1 MILELCRD
9 ASREL
14 GLRAPLC
21 DGGRN
26 TRRVTTHGP
35 GAPSCVTALAQV
47 PAVAKITGVTFNRD
61 NEVPKKK
68 KKTKKKKSRR
78 GIAQQHSDW
87 MVLLY
92 SAAFSL
98 SLSKKRHYVS
108 SYFLKIPLKIYITL
122 YKYCPSHKCI
132 RIYRIHKDVH

>member
-68 KKTKKKKSRR
+68 NEEEEEPPR
-78 GIAQQHSDW
+78 HSTT
-87 MVLLY
+87 
-92 SAAFSL
+92 
-98 SLSKKRHYVS
+98 
-108 SYFLKIPLKIYITL
+108 TL
-122 YKYCPSHKCI
+122 
-132 RIYRIHKDVH
+132 